1 MELFSLL
8 NGKLWK
14 LLMIIRLSKTMIS
27 RRFLKVW
34 MYIEPNVALISVA
47 LDELVNCNTL
57 FQNNNALLKF
67 YLLLILSLQ
76 FSEQSNTVTV
86 ITQMQ
91 VAMPAITRSFIQ
103 VLENMISLS
112 RGINRFGSR
121 YLYLC
126 LHSSP
131 WRQRVLYSHPWTNFM
146 FLRLPLVKCYLYS
159 VFQPVSWKL
168 KVYWTFILLNV
179 LISPW

>member
-14 LLMIIRLSKTMIS
+14 LLMIKRLSKTMIF

-34 MYIEPNVALISVA
+34 KNRKPNVALISVA
-47 LDELVNCNTL
+47 LDELVSCNTL
-57 FQNNNALLKF
+57 LQNNNTLLKF

-76 FSEQSNTVTV
+76 FLEQSNTITV

-91 VAMPAITRSFIQ
+91 VVMPAITSSFIQ
-103 VLENMISLS
+103 VLENTISLS
-112 RGINRFGSR
+112 GGINRFGSR
-121 YLYLC
+121 YSYLC

-131 WRQRVLYSHPWTNFM
+131 WRQRVYSHHWTNSM
-146 FLRLPLVKCYLYS
+146 FLRLPLVKCYLYN

>member
-1 MELFSLL
+1 M
-8 NGKLWK
+8 K
-14 LLMIIRLSKTMIS
+14 
-27 RRFLKVW
+27 
-34 MYIEPNVALISVA
+34 PNVAWISVA
-47 LDELVNCNTL
+47 LDELVSCNTL
-57 FQNNNALLKF
+57 LQNSNALLKF

-76 FSEQSNTVTV
+76 FSEQSNIVTV
-86 ITQMQ
+86 IIQMQ
-91 VAMPAITRSFIQ
+91 VVMPAIISFFIQ
-103 VLENMISLS
+103 VQENTISLS
-112 RGINRFGSR
+112 SGINRLGSR

-168 KVYWTFILLNV
+168 KVYWTFLLLNV